1 MCGRRTRCDFVGGS
15 GNQPPAAPAQAGRLP
30 ELANYLHKWVGGMIG
45 SLLLAHPLQRR
56 RRHREDSASP
66 WTPSRSTSPP
76 RPPDL
81 GEDSRDQTQRQPGT
95 PLPVRPRPRQNMACF
110 RLPVWESGN
119 KALATMYQILLL
131 CIRQA
136 ILTSRHPAVRNRQG
150 TAAPKICWRCAIGV
164 HATGHWYRVCGDSR
178 PGRSAPAGPAAA
190 RRARRQVRLPPVPA
204 AGHLQAL
211 MADLLHPVR
220 SGISQANGG
229 RALLTAVETY
239 AAEITVLL
247 DENLVD
253 VLPVARLSSQP
264 YTVRRSS
271 GTPRPGN
278 PGVGPASAGC
288 R

>member
-1 MCGRRTRCDFVGGS
+1 
-15 GNQPPAAPAQAGRLP
+15 
-30 ELANYLHKWVGGMIG
+30 
-45 SLLLAHPLQRR
+45 
-56 RRHREDSASP
+56 
-66 WTPSRSTSPP
+66 
-76 RPPDL
+76 
-81 GEDSRDQTQRQPGT
+81 
-95 PLPVRPRPRQNMACF
+95 
-110 RLPVWESGN
+110 
-119 KALATMYQILLL
+119 
-131 CIRQA
+131 
-136 ILTSRHPAVRNRQG
+136 
-150 TAAPKICWRCAIGV
+150 
-164 HATGHWYRVCGDSR
+164 
-178 PGRSAPAGPAAA
+178 
-190 RRARRQVRLPPVPA
+190 
-204 AGHLQAL
+204 